1 MADTSYV
8 SEISN
13 DPPSMTLSPRLFAG
27 IIGGILALVG
37 VIAVMFVPVTTSY
50 QTALGFTAN
59 DTCGTTLN
67 ADVDRFSGQV
77 RAECEDAVGTR
88 RAWGWPLTAAGV
100 LVIAGAA
107 LVRSAPKD
115 ATAAEPSDPTGSD

>member
-1 MADTSYV
+1 MAGTRNTT
-8 SEISN
+8 EISN

-27 IIGGILALVG
+27 VIGGLLAIAG
-37 VIAVMFVPVTTSY
+37 AIAVMFVPVTASY
-50 QTALGFTAN
+50 QTALGITAN

-67 ADVDRFSGQV
+67 ANVDQFSGQV
-77 RAECEDAVGTR
+77 LAECEDALGAR

-107 LVRSAPKD
+107 LVRSTPED
-115 ATAAEPSDPTGSD
+115 ASTATCSD